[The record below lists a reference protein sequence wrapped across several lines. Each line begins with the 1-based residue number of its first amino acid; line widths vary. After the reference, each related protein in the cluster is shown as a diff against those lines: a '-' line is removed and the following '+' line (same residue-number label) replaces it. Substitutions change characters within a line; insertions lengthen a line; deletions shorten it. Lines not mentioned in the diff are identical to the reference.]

1 MTRKS
6 QLVVSAAAALVG
18 LGVVA
23 ALWLTHET
31 PPQDDPP
38 AQDSSAS
45 SSGSAKD
52 KPADPHALSEIRQA
66 YQDSLAGSAPP
77 GMVEL
82 MQGPG
87 AGKPAAGDL
96 PPLPDPF
103 VVPAGHRPESSGSSG
118 DLPPLPP
125 LPPDVAAK
133 SKPLPP
139 PAEEKKAPKEAPASD
154 LPPLPPAK
162 K

>member
-18 LGVVA
+18 LGVVT

-38 AQDSSAS
+38 AQADSTP

-52 KPADPHALSEIRQA
+52 RPADPHAMSEIRQA

-87 AGKPAAGDL
+87 AGKPAGDL

-103 VVPAGHRPESSGSSG
+103 VVPAGHRPESSGSSS

-139 PAEEKKAPKEAPASD
+139 PAEEKKAPKEGPASD